1 MLPKAPPNRAQ
12 IWCFFEGFGDFTVCL
27 LIFPCLKCGFL
38 VGLLTFHSS
47 FFIGSLW
54 GCLGTI
60 LVLFWVPLGVSLG
73 LFGGPWGYFGSLCRT
88 LVDNFGCVW
97 GAEGPLAHFAA
108 PWLTNL
114 GAFGAQ
120 RVISLFQGQGG
131 IPKVGK
137 PSLKAL

>member
-1 MLPKAPPNRAQ
+1 MF
-12 IWCFFEGFGDFTVCL
+12 IDISMSEVWFS
-27 LIFPCLKCGFL
+27 CGFVNFSL
-38 VGLLTFHSS
+38 FVFHGFSLGMSGHHFGALLGASGGL
-47 FFIGSLW
+47 
-54 GCLGTI
+54 
-60 LVLFWVPLGVSLG
+60 LG

-108 PWLTNL
+108 PWLSNL

-131 IPKVGK
+131 IPKVVN
-137 PSLKAL
+137 PSQEVLLGRGVVFRSL